1 MRRMEYRNQRG
12 KMHIEG
18 LDALRGIAI
27 LGVILYHLMPGKVP
41 GGFLGVN
48 MFFVLS
54 GYLIYRTSV
63 WDLREDRYSAI
74 SFYKKRIGR
83 IYPVMIVMV
92 IAVVGF
98 LVLYMPQ
105 VVKGKLGEVI
115 SIFGGYNNIWQVRQ
129 SASYFA
135 RLHKIVLSRLHL
147 YHNQWQ
153 LHINR

>member
-1 MRRMEYRNQRG
+1 MRTMKYVSQRR

-63 WDLREDRYSAI
+63 WDLQQGRYSVGT
-74 SFYKKRIGR
+74 FYKKRIGR
-83 IYPVMIVMV
+83 IYPAMLIMVAAVM
-92 IAVVGF
+92 GF
-98 LVLYMPQ
+98 LVLYMP
-105 VVKGKLGEVI
+105 
-115 SIFGGYNNIWQVRQ
+115 IFHFR
-129 SASYFA
+129 S
-135 RLHKIVLSRLHL
+135 
-147 YHNQWQ
+147 
-153 LHINR
+153 